1 MVRLPHVLSI
11 CAIIGFA
18 GRLANAD
25 DVTFEELLQ
34 RLQTTE
40 ARVQQIEQQSSVFQN
55 ASFGYDSNPGL
66 PVPSAPAVDAEEEDS
81 DDDSELASL
90 TKKWEEK
97 WESQEKTNAE
107 LKSALKKA
115 VVVGSSGT
123 KSMKI
128 SGRIHADYWGFP
140 SASPGIETLEGGNP
154 QDRLG
159 FRRLRFGVGGDVSPN
174 MGYRIEMEFAG
185 GNATEFRDA
194 YISMKDVSFLQTVI
208 VGNHKRPYGLD
219 HLNSSRYNVFMERPF
234 IIESLNQDSR
244 RLGLS
249 ANGVSADEAW
259 NWRYGIW
266 NTQLVQASGQHI
278 NDHFEAEFAGRLA
291 NTFWYDESSDGR
303 GYGHWA
309 VSGTVARP
317 DGSGGGSSSTQFRHR
332 AEARSAKRWIDTKTI
347 AGTQTY
353 EMIGLE
359 HVLNV
364 GALQI
369 TGEYQN
375 LFLQRDSGAGSDLHF
390 HGGYVQAAYFLT
402 GEHIPWERD
411 TGTLGRVKPFENFF
425 LVDRCGGG
433 TGAGWGA
440 WQVAARYSYAD
451 FVDDNVAGGIGES
464 FTLGLNWHW
473 NDNTRLQ
480 FNYLMGDIKNSSG
493 NSGSYDIIGARFM
506 IDF

>member
-1 MVRLPHVLSI
+1 
-11 CAIIGFA
+11 
-18 GRLANAD
+18 
-25 DVTFEELLQ
+25 
-34 RLQTTE
+34 
-40 ARVQQIEQQSSVFQN
+40 
-55 ASFGYDSNPGL
+55 
-66 PVPSAPAVDAEEEDS
+66 
-81 DDDSELASL
+81 
-90 TKKWEEK
+90 
-97 WESQEKTNAE
+97 
-107 LKSALKKA
+107 
-115 VVVGSSGT
+115 
-123 KSMKI
+123 
-128 SGRIHADYWGFP
+128 
-140 SASPGIETLEGGNP
+140 
-154 QDRLG
+154 
-159 FRRLRFGVGGDVSPN
+159 
-174 MGYRIEMEFAG
+174 
-185 GNATEFRDA
+185 
-194 YISMKDVSFLQTVI
+194 
-208 VGNHKRPYGLD
+208 
-219 HLNSSRYNVFMERPF
+219 
-234 IIESLNQDSR
+234 
-244 RLGLS
+244 
-249 ANGVSADEAW
+249 
-259 NWRYGIW
+259 
-266 NTQLVQASGQHI
+266 
-278 NDHFEAEFAGRLA
+278 
-291 NTFWYDESSDGR
+291 
-303 GYGHWA
+303 
-309 VSGTVARP
+309 
-317 DGSGGGSSSTQFRHR
+317 
-332 AEARSAKRWIDTKTI
+332 
-347 AGTQTY
+347 
-353 EMIGLE
+353 MIGLE